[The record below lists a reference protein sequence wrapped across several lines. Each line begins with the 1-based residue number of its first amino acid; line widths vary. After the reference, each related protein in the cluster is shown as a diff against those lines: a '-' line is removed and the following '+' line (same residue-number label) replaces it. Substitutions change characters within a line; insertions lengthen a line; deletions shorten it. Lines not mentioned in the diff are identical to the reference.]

1 MKKTIVTLITATSLF
16 VSAQAHAGL
25 GTMLVIGA
33 VGAGGGA
40 ALLSKSK
47 VDCTQPD
54 TAKAHPF
61 ICGAKAKVAQEKQ
74 KLADAKAARAAQ
86 ASATSATV
94 AK

>member
-1 MKKTIVTLITATSLF
+1 MKKTIATLITATALI
-16 VSAQAHAGL
+16 VSTQAHAGL
-25 GTMLVIGA
+25 GSLLVVGA

-86 ASATSATV
+86 ASSATATV